1 MTGTGA
7 VSRVSAAAAPP
18 AALSDDAAEFIRLE
32 QSTGTWPIAPALAQA
47 LAAFGDA
54 LIAGDVAAARRWLA
68 PEVEL
73 GPDLEARLR
82 GAQGSGHSIVAC
94 ARLGEQRLVKL
105 RLDGAHG
112 GATLLLRWVPTGS
125 DWRVAVLEAVV
136 RFRRAARLSSVLQ
149 SVLIAN
155 RGEIARRVIRG
166 CRALGIR
173 TVAVYSEADAGWP
186 HVADADEAVLIGPAP
201 ARESYL
207 DVERILDAARRD
219 ERPGRPSRLRIP
231 LRELA
236 LRPGLRGGRADLRRA
251 VVAVIQQMGDK
262 VGARRLMAAAG
273 VPVVPGSDG
282 PVDSVEAAREVAGRI
297 GYPVMIKAAA
307 GGGGI
312 GMMRVKD
319 EAGLAAAFASA
330 QRRAQSAFGSGALF
344 VERFLEAPRHVEV
357 QVFGDAGGRVV
368 HLHERECSIQRRHQ
382 KLVEESPAPN
392 LSAVLKARLTSAA
405 VAGAR
410 AVGYVNAGTMEFIV
424 QGDEFYFLEMNTRLQ
439 VEHPVTE
446 EVTGLDLVA
455 AQLRV
460 ASGEPLPWTQEQVTQ
475 RGASIEC
482 RIYAEDPAKGFMPS
496 PGRITRLA
504 LPEGP
509 GVRLE
514 CGVAEGVEVTVH
526 YDPLLAKLITTGR
539 TRDEA
544 IARMRAAL
552 DGVRGRGREDRD
564 PVPAARD
571 GERRLPGRRRAHA
584 DGRAGRLRLSGR
596 PQDSRDGDDSH
607 RRADPGDDPAG
618 ILAQRESRRL
628 PGPLGARA
636 SGPYRAGGPLG
647 THHVGDARPVGGSRG
662 RRARPAVGS
671 SEGASSPS
679 SSPTGARRWP
689 SSWPPCA
696 WAR

>member
-1 MTGTGA
+1 
-7 VSRVSAAAAPP
+7 
-18 AALSDDAAEFIRLE
+18 
-32 QSTGTWPIAPALAQA
+32 
-47 LAAFGDA
+47 
-54 LIAGDVAAARRWLA
+54 
-68 PEVEL
+68 
-73 GPDLEARLR
+73 
-82 GAQGSGHSIVAC
+82 
-94 ARLGEQRLVKL
+94 
-105 RLDGAHG
+105 
-112 GATLLLRWVPTGS
+112 
-125 DWRVAVLEAVV
+125 
-136 RFRRAARLSSVLQ
+136 VLQ

-166 CRALGIR
+166 CRALGVR

-207 DVERILDAARRD
+207 DGERILEAARRTNAQAVH
-219 ERPGRPSRLRIP
+219 PGYGFLSENWRFAQAC
-231 LRELA
+231 EA
-236 LRPGLRGGRADLRRA
+236 AGLIFVGPPWQ
-251 VVAVIQQMGDK
+251 VIQQMGDK
-262 VGARRLMAAAG
+262 VGARRLMTGAG

-312 GMMRVKD
+312 GMVRVKD

-357 QVFGDAGGRVV
+357 QVFGDGGGRVV

-392 LSAVLKARLTSAA
+392 LSAVLKARLTEAA

-460 ASGEPLPWTQEQVTQ
+460 ASGEPLPWTQEQVAQ

-496 PGRITRLA
+496 PGRITRLV

-509 GVRLE
+509 GVRVE
-514 CGVAEGVEVTVH
+514 CGVTEGVEVTVH
-526 YDPLLAKLITTGR
+526 YDPLLAKLITSGR

-544 IARMRAAL
+544 ITRMSAAL
-552 DGVRGRGREDRD
+552 GGFVVEGVKTAIPFQQR
-564 PVPAARD
+564 VMQSAAF
-571 GERRLPGRRRAHA
+571 
-584 DGRAGRLRLSGR
+584 RAGAVHT
-596 PQDSRDGDDSH
+596 QMVE
-607 RRADPGDDPAG
+607 
-618 ILAQRESRRL
+618 Q
-628 PGPLGARA
+628 GAFA
-636 SGPYRAGGPLG
+636 
-647 THHVGDARPVGGSRG
+647 
-662 RRARPAVGS
+662 
-671 SEGASSPS
+671 
-679 SSPTGARRWP
+679 
-689 SSWPPCA
+689 
-696 WAR
+696 

>member
-1 MTGTGA
+1 
-7 VSRVSAAAAPP
+7 
-18 AALSDDAAEFIRLE
+18 
-32 QSTGTWPIAPALAQA
+32 
-47 LAAFGDA
+47 
-54 LIAGDVAAARRWLA
+54 
-68 PEVEL
+68 
-73 GPDLEARLR
+73 
-82 GAQGSGHSIVAC
+82 
-94 ARLGEQRLVKL
+94 
-105 RLDGAHG
+105 
-112 GATLLLRWVPTGS
+112 
-125 DWRVAVLEAVV
+125 
-136 RFRRAARLSSVLQ
+136 VLQ

-166 CRALGIR
+166 CRALGVR

-207 DVERILDAARRD
+207 DGERILEVARRTNAQAVH
-219 ERPGRPSRLRIP
+219 PGYGFLSENWRFAQAC
-231 LRELA
+231 EA
-236 LRPGLRGGRADLRRA
+236 AGLIFVGPPWQ
-251 VVAVIQQMGDK
+251 VIQRMGDK
-262 VGARRLMAAAG
+262 VGARRLMAGVG

-282 PVDSVEAAREVAGRI
+282 PVDSAEAAREIAGRI

-312 GMMRVKD
+312 GMLRVKD

-357 QVFGDAGGRVV
+357 QVFGDGGGRVV

-392 LSAVLKARLTSAA
+392 LSAVLKARLTEAA

-460 ASGEPLPWTQEQVTQ
+460 ASGEPLPWTQEQVAQ

-496 PGRITRLA
+496 PGRITRLV
-504 LPEGP
+504 LPEGS
-509 GVRLE
+509 GVRVE
-514 CGVAEGVEVTVH
+514 CGVTEGVEVTVH
-526 YDPLLAKLITTGR
+526 YDPLLAKLITSGR

-544 IARMRAAL
+544 IARMSGALGGFVVEGVKTAIPFQQRVMQSAAF
-552 DGVRGRGREDRD
+552 
-564 PVPAARD
+564 
-571 GERRLPGRRRAHA
+571 
-584 DGRAGRLRLSGR
+584 RAGAVHT
-596 PQDSRDGDDSH
+596 QMVE
-607 RRADPGDDPAG
+607 
-618 ILAQRESRRL
+618 Q
-628 PGPLGARA
+628 GAFA
-636 SGPYRAGGPLG
+636 
-647 THHVGDARPVGGSRG
+647 
-662 RRARPAVGS
+662 
-671 SEGASSPS
+671 
-679 SSPTGARRWP
+679 
-689 SSWPPCA
+689 
-696 WAR
+696 

>member
-1 MTGTGA
+1 M
-7 VSRVSAAAAPP
+7 
-18 AALSDDAAEFIRLE
+18 
-32 QSTGTWPIAPALAQA
+32 
-47 LAAFGDA
+47 
-54 LIAGDVAAARRWLA
+54 
-68 PEVEL
+68 
-73 GPDLEARLR
+73 
-82 GAQGSGHSIVAC
+82 
-94 ARLGEQRLVKL
+94 
-105 RLDGAHG
+105 
-112 GATLLLRWVPTGS
+112 
-125 DWRVAVLEAVV
+125 
-136 RFRRAARLSSVLQ
+136 LQ

-155 RGEIARRVIRG
+155 RGEIARRIIRG

-173 TVAVYSEADAGWP
+173 SVAVYSEADAGWP

-207 DVERILDAARRD
+207 DVARILDAARRTNVQAVH
-219 ERPGRPSRLRIP
+219 PGYGFLSENWRFAQACEAAGLIFVGPSWQ
-231 LRELA
+231 
-236 LRPGLRGGRADLRRA
+236 
-251 VVAVIQQMGDK
+251 VIEQMGDK
-262 VGARRLMAAAG
+262 VGARRLMAGAG

-282 PVDSVEAAREVAGRI
+282 PVDSADAAREVAGRI

-312 GMMRVKD
+312 GMMRAKD

-392 LSAVLKARLTSAA
+392 LSAALKARLTEAA

-446 EVTGLDLVA
+446 EVTGLDLVK
-455 AQLRV
+455 AQLHV
-460 ASGEPLPWTQEQVTQ
+460 AGGGALPWTQEQVPQ

-496 PGRITRLA
+496 PGRITRLV

-526 YDPLLAKLITTGR
+526 YDPLLAKLVTAGS

-544 IARMRAAL
+544 IARMSAAL
-552 DGVRGRGREDRD
+552 EGFVVEGVRTAIPFQQRVMRS
-564 PVPAARD
+564 AAFQ
-571 GERRLPGRRRAHA
+571 
-584 DGRAGRLRLSGR
+584 AGTVHT
-596 PQDSRDGDDSH
+596 QMVE
-607 RRADPGDDPAG
+607 
-618 ILAQRESRRL
+618 Q
-628 PGPLGARA
+628 GAFA
-636 SGPYRAGGPLG
+636 
-647 THHVGDARPVGGSRG
+647 
-662 RRARPAVGS
+662 
-671 SEGASSPS
+671 
-679 SSPTGARRWP
+679 
-689 SSWPPCA
+689 
-696 WAR
+696 